1 MKQGSLSEVGFV
13 QRKRPTRRAV
23 FLEQMEAAVPWGRF
37 EALIL
42 PHYPVA
48 GKGRRPYPLATMLRV
63 HLMQQWFG
71 LSDPAMEEALWETPL
86 LRGFAG
92 IELGTDRIPDETTIL
107 NFRHLLERHALGKA
121 LFDEMA
127 SLLCERGLLLR
138 EGTCVDATLIAAPPS
153 TRNRARKRDPEMSQ
167 TKKGSQWH
175 FGMKLHVGADAQ
187 SGLSHS
193 GEITTAS
200 VHDAVIGDTLL
211 HGDESVVFGD
221 RGYASANRSL
231 DAPREEHEVLWA
243 TPFKRKKGQDLTDE
257 QRRINRLVSSIR
269 APVEHIFRIIKR
281 QFGYGRTRY
290 RGLYKNGQQLFTL
303 LALANVFMARRSL
316 RQSTA

>member
-1 MKQGSLSEVGFV
+1 MKQCSLSEVGFV
-13 QRKRPTRRAV
+13 RRKRPTRRAV
-23 FLEQMEAAVPWGRF
+23 FLDQMELAVPWVRF

-92 IELGTDRIPDETTIL
+92 IELGTDTIPDETTIL
-107 NFRHLLERHALGKA
+107 HFRHLLERHSLGKA

-127 SLLCERGLLLR
+127 SLLSERGLMLC
-138 EGTCVDATLIAAPPS
+138 EGTMVDATLIAAPPS
-153 TRNRARKRDPEMSQ
+153 TRNRERKRDPEMSQ
-167 TKKGSQWH
+167 TKKGNQWH
-175 FGMKLHVGADAQ
+175 FGIKLHVGADAR

-193 GEITTAS
+193 ADISTAS
-200 VHDAVIGDTLL
+200 VHDAVLGDSLL
-211 HGDESVVFGD
+211 HGAESIVFGD

-243 TPFKRKKGQDLTDE
+243 TPFKRKKGQGLTDE

-269 APVEHIFRIIKR
+269 APIEHIFRIIKR
-281 QFGYGRTRY
+281 QFGYARTRY

-303 LALANVFMARRSL
+303 LALANIFMARRDL

>member
-1 MKQGSLSEVGFV
+1 M
-13 QRKRPTRRAV
+13 
-23 FLEQMEAAVPWGRF
+23 
-37 EALIL
+37 
-42 PHYPVA
+42 
-48 GKGRRPYPLATMLRV
+48 
-63 HLMQQWFG
+63 
-71 LSDPAMEEALWETPL
+71 
-86 LRGFAG
+86 
-92 IELGTDRIPDETTIL
+92 
-107 NFRHLLERHALGKA
+107 LERHALGKA

-127 SLLCERGLLLR
+127 ALLTERGLLLR
-138 EGTCVDATLIAAPPS
+138 EGTMVDATLIPAPPS
-153 TRNRARKRDPEMSQ
+153 TRNTERKRDPEMSQ
-167 TKKGSQWH
+167 TKKGNQWH

-193 GEITTAS
+193 ADISTAS
-200 VHDAVIGDTLL
+200 VHDVVLGDTLL
-211 HGDESVVFGD
+211 HGEESIAFGD
-221 RGYASANRSL
+221 RGYSSANRSL

-243 TPFKRKKGQDLTDE
+243 TPFKRKKGQDLTAE

-269 APVEHIFRIIKR
+269 APIEHIFRIIKR

>member
-13 QRKRPTRRAV
+13 RRKRPTRRAV
-23 FLEQMEAAVPWGRF
+23 FLEQMELAVPWGRF

-48 GKGRRPYPLATMLRV
+48 GRGRRPYRLATMLRV

-92 IELGTDRIPDETTIL
+92 IELGTESIPDETTIL
-107 NFRHLLERHALGKA
+107 NFRHALGKA

-127 SLLCERGLLLR
+127 ALLCERGLLLR
-138 EGTCVDATLIAAPPS
+138 EGTMVDATLIAAPPS
-153 TRNRARKRDPEMSQ
+153 TRNRERKRDPEMSQ
-167 TKKGSQWH
+167 TKKGNQWH
-175 FGMKLHVGADAQ
+175 FGMKLHVGADAA

-193 GEITTAS
+193 ADVSTAS
-200 VHDAVIGDTLL
+200 VHDAVLGDTML
-211 HGDESVVFGD
+211 HGAESVVFGD
-221 RGYASANRSL
+221 RGYSSANRSL

-281 QFGYGRTRY
+281 QFGYAKTRY

-303 LALANVFMARRSL
+303 LALTNIFIARRDL
-316 RQSTA
+316 TRSTA